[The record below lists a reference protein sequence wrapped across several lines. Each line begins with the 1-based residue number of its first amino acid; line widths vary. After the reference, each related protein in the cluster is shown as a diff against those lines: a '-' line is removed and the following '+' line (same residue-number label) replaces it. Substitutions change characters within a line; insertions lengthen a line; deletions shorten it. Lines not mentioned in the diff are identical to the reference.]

1 MDIVGYAHI
10 GSIRKMHGDQDII
23 DVHVVMVFI
32 QQDLDYASKEEC
44 GVKDKIELYLQKA

>member
-32 QQDLDYASKEEC
+32 QQDLDYVNKEEC
-44 GVKDKIELYLQKA
+44 GVKE